1 MTAVGRISLPAQDP
15 FTGLSAHFGMLL
27 GVGDLDT
34 VVGHSWAKHRL
45 HNSWLHGAAVV
56 WGLGVSVADG
66 EAKVAAGLATDAV
79 GHELYLPST
88 YCIDLAAWRKN
99 QDDVL
104 GPDHSQPFDAH
115 VVARF
120 RACLSRE
127 VPALAAACEG
137 GQAGTAYSRITETT
151 ELCLRPNLAQPEP
164 DSSDFPRVRRL
175 LPHPPPPPADPPVT
189 PPPPGPAV
197 AADETEAV
205 AMIEV
210 AEEGESLPVVVEA
223 PEAEP
228 EAIVA
233 EAEVGAER
241 ASVQLAQLRLLA
253 VYDGIERAPA
263 PDSLYPGPEADP
275 DYPDSDAGS
284 VLLAELVGVRLT
296 DNPGA
301 ATVERVDYSG
311 RRQHVPALDL
321 PELIP
326 PQPNG
331 GQQ

>member
-1 MTAVGRISLPAQDP
+1 MPAVGRISLPAQDP
-15 FTGLSAHFGMLL
+15 VIGLADHLGMLL

-164 DSSDFPRVRRL
+164 DSSDFPRVRRFL
-175 LPHPPPPPADPPVT
+175 HDPPPAPADPPVN
-189 PPPPGPAV
+189 PPPPGTDV
-197 AADETEAV
+197 AADVQSAWAAV
-205 AMIEV
+205 QA
-210 AEEGESLPVVVEA
+210 A
-223 PEAEP
+223 
-228 EAIVA
+228 
-233 EAEVGAER
+233 VGAER